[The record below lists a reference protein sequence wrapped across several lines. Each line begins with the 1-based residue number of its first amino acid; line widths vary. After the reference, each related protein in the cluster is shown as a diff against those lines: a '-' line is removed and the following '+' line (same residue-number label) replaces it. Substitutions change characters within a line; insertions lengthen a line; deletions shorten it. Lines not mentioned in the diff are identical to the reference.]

1 MDLGYLDLGPVEGF
15 FSPVSSPVE
24 DVAPLPM
31 YSGPTSSCLNH
42 LADPAVNLDAGPF
55 LCTLRQVY
63 KDQFASTVAVAIL
76 KYQDQIL
83 ELDRAFPQHTEGSP
97 ACSTVRVVDNTR

>member
-1 MDLGYLDLGPVEGF
+1 MDLGYLDLDPVEGF
-15 FSPVSSPVE
+15 EGLSSPIE

-42 LADPAVNLDAGPF
+42 LAAPAVHLGTGPF

-63 KDQFASTVAVAIL
+63 KDEFASAVAVAIL

-83 ELDRAFPQHTEGSP
+83 ELDREFPQHTEGSP
-97 ACSTVRVVDNTR
+97 ACITVRVVGNAR